1 MPVEDQIM
9 IIFVAE
15 NGYLDDLRMDRV
27 KDFEAGFYPFVR
39 EKYPQIPQGIRQK
52 KELPEELSKLL
63 HQAAQEYK
71 KNFVTT

>member
-15 NGYLDDLRMDRV
+15 NGYLDDLPIDRV

-39 EKYPQIPQGIRQK
+39 EKYPQIPQEIRQK
-52 KELPEELSKLL
+52 RELPEELSKLL

-71 KNFVTT
+71 KNLVST

>member
-15 NGYLDDLRMDRV
+15 NGYLDDLPMDRV

-39 EKYPQIPQGIRQK
+39 EKYPQIPQGIRKQ
-52 KELPEELSKLL
+52 KELPEELLKLL

-71 KNFVTT
+71 KNFVAT

>member
-15 NGYLDDLRMDRV
+15 NGYLDDLPVDRV

-39 EKYPQIPQGIRQK
+39 ERYPQIPQGIRQQR
-52 KELPEELSKLL
+52 ELPEEISKLL